1 MATYISLINWTE
13 QGAREF
19 KDTVKRSEQANQ
31 LIERLGGRVLQTYW
45 TVGPYDL
52 VAITEF
58 ADEEAAS
65 AAALTIGAQGNLR
78 TTTLR
83 AFDTAEM
90 RRILDMAP

>member
-31 LIERLGGRVLQTYW
+31 LIERLGGRVVQTYW